1 MKLYVLPLFVL
12 LLLISSCGGSKSAL
26 KESDLK
32 TETLKAIVKN
42 YDQYKPSFKT
52 MRGRL
57 KGAYDDRISQ
67 QSINISYRFQKDET
81 LWMSARLAGLFE
93 VAKIMIT
100 PDNIKFYERVDNSYF
115 DGNFK
120 LISDFIGLELNYSQ
134 IENLL
139 LGQAIKPVLIG
150 QTDFETF
157 EGYYQL
163 NTTYKEGVLQTLI
176 LDAKTFKIKEQILIK
191 DNNQVKII
199 YSDYQM
205 VENNAFPEELTIL
218 ATDGEDVT
226 NISLTYK
233 NIKLNDELNFPF
245 RMPSNF
251 SPLQLN

>member
-1 MKLYVLPLFVL
+1 MKLYVLPLFIL

-32 TETLKAIVKN
+32 TETLKAIVKK
-42 YDQYKPSFKT
+42 YDQYKPNFKT

-57 KGAYDDRISQ
+57 KGAYDDGRSQ
-67 QSINISYRFQKDET
+67 QGINISYRFQKDET

-115 DGNFK
+115 DGNFE
-120 LISDFIGLELNYSQ
+120 LVSDFIGLELNYSQ

-139 LGQAIKPVLIG
+139 LGQAIKPVLIK

-157 EGYYQL
+157 ESYYQL
-163 NTTYKEGVLQTLI
+163 NTTYKDGVFQTLI
-176 LDAKTFKIKEQILIK
+176 LDAKTFKIKEQILKK

-199 YSDYQM
+199 YSVYQM
-205 VENNAFPEELTIL
+205 VEENAFPEELMIL
-218 ATDGEDVT
+218 ASDGKDVT

-245 RMPSNF
+245 RMPSSF
-251 SPLQLN
+251 SPLELN

>member
-1 MKLYVLPLFVL
+1 MKLYVLPLFIL

-32 TETLKAIVKN
+32 IETLKAIIKN
-42 YDQYKPSFKT
+42 YDLYKPNFKT

-57 KGAYDDRISQ
+57 KGAYDDGYSQ

-93 VAKIMIT
+93 VAKMMIT
-100 PDNIKFYERVDNSYF
+100 PNNIKFYERLDNSYF
-115 DGNFK
+115 DGDFK
-120 LISDFIGLELNYSQ
+120 LVSDFIGLELNYSQ

-150 QTDFETF
+150 QTNFETF
-157 EGYYQL
+157 DGYYQL
-163 NTTYKEGVLQTLI
+163 NTTYKDGVFQTLI
-176 LDAKTFKIKEQILIK
+176 LDAKTFKIKEQILTK
-191 DNNQVKII
+191 DDKQVKII
-199 YSDYQM
+199 YSAYQM
-205 VENNAFPEELTIL
+205 VEKNAFPVELIIL
-218 ATDGEDVT
+218 ASDGEDVN
-226 NISLTYK
+226 NINLTYK

-251 SPLQLN
+251 SPLQLK